1 MNLDI
6 IINLNTRVAL
16 VCIFYWKQIESE
28 IKSRQPFQSMIN
40 CLTNLM
46 RFCNIEGGILYVVSY
61 KENSWFGKKFDLFSW
76 FEIQNRCHPW
86 HFVILLK
93 LNGNVADC
101 DAEVLL
107 CWFYHIYGHNLSVLC
122 TFNSYKAYRFYP

>member
-61 KENSWFGKKFDLFSW
+61 KKNSWFGKKIDLFSW

-86 HFVILLK
+86 FLLWSLAH
-93 LNGNVADC
+93 LNVRIIPRITYSTYT
-101 DAEVLL
+101 LL
-107 CWFYHIYGHNLSVLC
+107 A
-122 TFNSYKAYRFYP
+122 YKMFQVPDTRPETLTH